1 MGQKMISIKTIFE
14 IYCSDVYHPRREAR
28 VINRMPVDKRYA
40 RFDPLKPKQE
50 KMEKEPKDPRTCH
63 ATKKARSGRFM
74 EPGKTVVE
82 FSPLIL

>member
-1 MGQKMISIKTIFE
+1 M
-14 IYCSDVYHPRREAR
+14 VLVHEAR
-28 VINRMPVDKRYA
+28 VINRMPVNKRHA

-50 KMEKEPKDPRTCH
+50 KMEKDPKDPRTCH

-82 FSPLIL
+82 FSPFILKQASEGKH

>member
-1 MGQKMISIKTIFE
+1 M
-14 IYCSDVYHPRREAR
+14 VLVHEAR

-82 FSPLIL
+82 FSPFILKQASEGKH